1 MARIDAEDS
10 PRYLV
15 LEIETDAGVL
25 DFEGWR
31 AELTPL
37 SIKRAAVLV
46 TDPKRPLSGPLLLD
60 HFTNRKLAK
69 NEYLLVRSITYVIDA
84 PRSRGGRQSQAYVH
98 PFVTDDVRLDRSFNI
113 FPGNGA
119 KLFDEYFLQDLV
131 DGKVPA
137 DARSLQFIA

>member
-1 MARIDAEDS
+1 MSAIDAEDS

-15 LEIETDAGVL
+15 LEIKTDAGAL

-37 SIKRAAVLV
+37 STKRAAVLV

-60 HFTNRKLAK
+60 HFTSRKLTK
-69 NEYLLVRSITYVIDA
+69 GEYLLVRSITYVIDA

-98 PFVTDDVRLDRSFNI
+98 PFETDDVRLDRSFNI
-113 FPGNGA
+113 FPGNGGA
-119 KLFDEYFLQDLV
+119 LFDEYFLQDLV